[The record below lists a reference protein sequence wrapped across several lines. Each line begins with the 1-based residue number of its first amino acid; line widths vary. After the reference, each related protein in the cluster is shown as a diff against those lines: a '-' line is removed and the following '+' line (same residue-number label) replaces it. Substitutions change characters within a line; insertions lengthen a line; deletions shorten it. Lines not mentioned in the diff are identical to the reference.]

1 MATIYRFIVEQR
13 TTGSGSGRKA
23 SGGGGK
29 GAAKKGR
36 TITLNKLL
44 TGQGKGGVEHNR
56 KLRAINPLLNRATG
70 GAAEKFMRLS
80 RAGLGLVKL
89 KPKAGGGYTYAGLS
103 GTAITIIIAFIIQS
117 ILKWQNSDR
126 KRAEKLNAQNFKQLE
141 NGSGAIYGQYKI
153 TSNWWNGRATY
164 NQNK

>member
-13 TTGSGSGRKA
+13 TTGGGSGRKA
-23 SGGGGK
+23 SSGGGK

-70 GAAEKFMRLS
+70 GAWEKGMRLG

-89 KPKAGGGYTYAGLS
+89 KQTASGGYAFAGLS
-103 GTAITIIIAFIIQS
+103 GTAVAIIIAFVIQAL
-117 ILKWQNSDR
+117 LKWQNRDR
-126 KRAEKLNAQNFKQLE
+126 QRAEKLNAQNFQQLQ

-153 TSNWWNGRATY
+153 TGRWWDGRATY

>member
-1 MATIYRFIVEQR
+1 MATIYRFIVEQKTSA
-13 TTGSGSGRKA
+13 TTGGRNQT
-23 SGGGGK
+23 SGGSK

-36 TITLNKLL
+36 TITLNQML

-70 GAAEKFMRLS
+70 GAWEKSMRLS
-80 RAGLGLVKL
+80 RAGLGLVKFNSTTG
-89 KPKAGGGYTYAGLS
+89 AFAGLS

-117 ILKWQNSDR
+117 ILKWQAKDR
-126 KRAEKLNAQNFKQLE
+126 QRAERLNAQNFKQLQ

-153 TSNWWNGRATY
+153 NTNYWSGRRSY